1 MKVIFGFNALNQDGM
16 STAAITLMRA
26 LKMQGV
32 EVQPVHAWHEIKV
45 PHYEEEFH
53 PIFVSDSED
62 EPKVEDVIEKMVS
75 IVNGDHD
82 CNIFSHFGSPNWACI
97 LPYLRE
103 DIRVVVS
110 CHSITPSAL
119 KISLAYKDRVSAF
132 VPVSW
137 EVEKKLKGKLSKREQ
152 SKIHLITNVVEAD
165 KFIPKQDYHQVGK
178 IKILFFGRVE
188 DVTKGCDK
196 IPQIARKLK
205 EQGLDFEWDLYGY
218 FHWGFED
225 RFFPL
230 LKEYDVEDVVK
241 YQRCLNADEIPSILP
256 QYDIMVMPSNHEG
269 CPLALFE
276 AMSAG
281 LPCVSS
287 LLHDV
292 TNRIIEENVDG
303 FLAEKNDI
311 SGFADKIYRLA
322 TDEGLRERAGRA
334 ARAKVKADYSLEKQG
349 SGYRKVFEEV
359 LSSHNYRMLNAPS
372 LEGFK
377 QPSTVKPHI
386 LARILPLWFKRF
398 LKRYI

>member
-26 LKMQGV
+26 LKRQGV
-32 EVQPVHAWHEIKV
+32 DVQPVHAWHDIKV
-45 PHYEEEFH
+45 PGYEEEFH
-53 PIFVSDSED
+53 PIFVSDSEE
-62 EPKVEDVIEKMVS
+62 EPKVEDVIQKMVS
-75 IVNGDHD
+75 IVNSDES

-110 CHSITPSAL
+110 CHSVTPSAI
-119 KISLAYKDRVSAF
+119 KISLAYKNRVSAF

-137 EVEKKLKGKLSKREQ
+137 EVEKKLRAKLSPKERD
-152 SKIHLITNVVEAD
+152 KIHLITNVVDTEKYSA
-165 KFIPKQDYHQVGK
+165 KSCYHSSGK

-196 IPQIARKLK
+196 IPQIARILK
-205 EQGLDFEWDLYGY
+205 KRGLDFQWDLYGY

-225 RFFPL
+225 RFYPL

-241 YQRCLNADEIPSILP
+241 YQRCLNADEIPSMLS

-276 AMSAG
+276 AMCSG
-281 LPCVSS
+281 LPCVAS

-292 TNRIIEENVDG
+292 TDRIVSDGEEG
-303 FLAEKNDI
+303 ALAGKNDI
-311 SGFADKIYRLA
+311 TAFADKIYEFA
-322 TDEGLRERAGRA
+322 TNEELRQRVGRA
-334 ARAKVKADYSLEKQG
+334 ARAKVLRDFSLDTQG
-349 SGYRKVFEEV
+349 TGYKRVFEKV
-359 LSSHNYRMLNAPS
+359 LAGHDYVVTQPPS
-372 LEGFK
+372 IERFK
-377 QPSTVKPHI
+377 EPATVKPHI